1 MKFASDTVQR
11 RIASPLGEVVI
22 AATPRG
28 IAGLWF
34 MTEQRHQP
42 AELLAAPTV
51 WPMHPAP
58 HAHIDHGEALLA
70 AYFAGRS
77 TEFPLTYDW
86 PIGTPFQLSV
96 WKAMLSLTYGQ
107 TCSYAD
113 LAHGVG
119 RPRAVRAVGAA
130 VGRNPISVFV
140 PCHRVVGT
148 SGALTG
154 YGGGL
159 SRKAHLLALESH
171 SLQPELV

>member
-1 MKFASDTVQR
+1 MKFAPDTVQR
-11 RIASPLGEVVI
+11 RSASPLGEVVI

-42 AELLAAPTV
+42 TELLATTEV
-51 WPMHPAP
+51 WPMHPACHP
-58 HAHIDHGEALLA
+58 HIDHAESLLEE
-70 AYFAGRS
+70 YFAGRC

-86 PIGTPFQLSV
+86 PSGTPFQLDV
-96 WKAMLSLTYGQ
+96 WKAMLALAHGQ
-107 TCSYAD
+107 TCTYAD
-113 LAHGVG
+113 LARDVG
-119 RPRAVRAVGAA
+119 RPLAVRAVGAA

-148 SGALTG
+148 NGSLTG

-159 SRKAHLLALESH
+159 SRKAHMLALEAR